1 MRVRSCR
8 LIRALTGEAA
18 QNSQDLVLDVLTV
31 DRRARAD
38 IDDAAVQMAYGHQAG
53 GQGPRIRSR
62 MTGGREANPAPGEV
76 MLAAPEQRDAAL
88 NRCRLGSGAQA

>member
-38 IDDAAVQMAYGHQAG
+38 IDDAAVQMAYEYQAG
-53 GQGPRIRSR
+53 GQALASGHG
-62 MTGGREANPAPGEV
+62 MTGGWEANPRPARSCS
-76 MLAAPEQRDAAL
+76 QRRSSATL
-88 NRCRLGSGAQA
+88 P

>member
-1 MRVRSCR
+1 VRSCR

-38 IDDAAVQMAYGHQAG
+38 IDDAAVQMAYEYQDGVKPSHQV
-53 GQGPRIRSR
+53 
-62 MTGGREANPAPGEV
+62 TG
-76 MLAAPEQRDAAL
+76 
-88 NRCRLGSGAQA
+88 